1 MAARLDGLQEQVEG
15 LAARL
20 ETLAATWQPPADDRR
35 QPPAATRQRKL
46 TPRQVRALR
55 DKHQHGV
62 PVPALI
68 EEYGLAR
75 ASVFRDCRVTNA
87 RATLRH
93 GRGWRGC
100 ARTSRTNAPRKKYRM
115 ANRQLWTG
123 MTQWELM
130 VHVDSDHHTAQY
142 HGFAPDWPCPHCRT
156 SLTVLTCTYTP
167 NRFATEEQPYQ
178 AGDLC
183 CPHCATSVARA
194 YVRRLFCGTR
204 SA

>member
-1 MAARLDGLQEQVEG
+1 M
-15 LAARL
+15 
-20 ETLAATWQPPADDRR
+20 
-35 QPPAATRQRKL
+35 
-46 TPRQVRALR
+46 
-55 DKHQHGV
+55 
-62 PVPALI
+62 
-68 EEYGLAR
+68 
-75 ASVFRDCRVTNA
+75 S
-87 RATLRH
+87 
-93 GRGWRGC
+93 
-100 ARTSRTNAPRKKYRM
+100 
-115 ANRQLWTG
+115 NRQLWTG

-194 YVRRLFCGTR
+194 YVRRLFLWDTQR
-204 SA
+204 LKAAQEDEDDDTDDDTEEP